1 MIHPY
6 IHLLPH
12 YAAQPSLPSRI
23 AQAYQFPLGTGAG
36 ATVGIV
42 ELGGG
47 YKAADIDAYLKQ
59 QGLPTPSITDVS
71 IDGGANA
78 PGGDADAEV

>member
-1 MIHPY
+1 MRSY
-6 IHLLPH
+6 IYTLPH

-23 AQAYQFPLGTGAG
+23 AQAYGFPLGTGDG

-47 YKAADIDAYLKQ
+47 YVPSDIAAYLKQ
-59 QGLPTPSITDVS
+59 QGLPTP
-71 IDGGANA
+71 
-78 PGGDADAEV
+78 

>member
-1 MIHPY
+1 MIRSY
-6 IHLLPH
+6 IHVLPH

-47 YKAADIDAYLKQ
+47 YKPEDIAAYLKQ
-59 QGLPTPSITDVS
+59 QGLP
-71 IDGGANA
+71 A
-78 PGGDADAEV
+78 P